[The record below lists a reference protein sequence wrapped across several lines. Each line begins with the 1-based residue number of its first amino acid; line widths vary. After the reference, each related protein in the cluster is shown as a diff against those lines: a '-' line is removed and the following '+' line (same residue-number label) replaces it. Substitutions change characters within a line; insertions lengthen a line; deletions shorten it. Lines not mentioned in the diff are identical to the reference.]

1 MTPPVRGESTGLFK
15 KLFADHYHETTMSPQ
30 DAANSRPELVL
41 DELDEKLDAF
51 NALRKSDSKAAD
63 RILEQVGAT
72 DEVDRQIVLE
82 LASKR
87 PLGHPDKFRS
97 AHAGAMRALE
107 VLDRNGSRGVKVRS
121 LGPFTPIAA
130 YLVQQVVHFI
140 VKSHLRNVLNNITNL
155 YNRREAACLPGAA
168 ERRDLSVARVHA
180 ERVGPGYRGNPLGF
194 PTFLLG
200 GAFLSTVVGGLQG
213 LIVGFIDSVFGQ
225 VVLVAILFGVL
236 VGMSWAVLKG
246 AAIARRRIKLT
257 VEQPL
262 EALYQTVGRCGSPPG
277 DQARIFALLA
287 MVLLAVTWIVVP
299 IALGVSLFFGQ

>member
-1 MTPPVRGESTGLFK
+1 
-15 KLFADHYHETTMSPQ
+15 MSVQ
-30 DAANSRPELVL
+30 DLPESRPELVF
-41 DELDEKLDAF
+41 DELDKKLDAF
-51 NALRKSDSKAAD
+51 NALRKSDKGAAD

-72 DEVDRQIVLE
+72 DKVDRQIVLE

-87 PLGHPDKFRS
+87 PLGHPTKFRS

-107 VLDRNGSRGVKVRS
+107 VLDRNGSRGVKVRN
-121 LGPFTPIAA
+121 LGPLTPVAA

-140 VKSHLRNVLNNITNL
+140 VKSHMRNVFNNLSKL
-155 YNRREAACLPGAA
+155 YNRREAACLPGAI

-200 GAFLSTVVGGLQG
+200 GAFLSTLVGGLQG
-213 LIVGFIDSVFGQ
+213 LIVSVIDAAFGQ
-225 VVLVAILFGVL
+225 VLLVAALFSILVA
-236 VGMSWAVLKG
+236 MSWAILKG

-262 EALYQTVGRCGSPPG
+262 EALYQTIGRCGNPPG
-277 DQARIFALLA
+277 DQARMFASLA
-287 MVLLAVTWIVVP
+287 MILLVITWIVVP
-299 IALGVSLFFGQ
+299 IALGMSLFFGS